1 MHGST
6 ISGIQRLYTK
16 KLSWF
21 GYRAHAPSRVGR
33 RLSLPLHMLL
43 LKQNTIPFTHLQ
55 EDRKNASAP
64 WAQPRIT
71 SFTPLALWA
80 GGAAL
85 LPSSPLRPRPLR
97 SLPDSESGRWQAP
110 TDLKPRSCSL
120 LTQLLG
126 HAGQVA
132 NLGRLL
138 PQECRRAGSDSA
150 ALLSNWANRAADKEP
165 LFWPQTRG
173 GSAGR
178 PGWALCPSS
187 VPIPLCVYQEV
198 GRGTGAKVRIPALT
212 HDPSSENRAVH
223 GTVPPPV
230 LLGGPTTAGSPRNGK
245 RGPSLL
251 VLLGHLLPENSTGCT

>member
-1 MHGST
+1 
-6 ISGIQRLYTK
+6 
-16 KLSWF
+16 
-21 GYRAHAPSRVGR
+21 
-33 RLSLPLHMLL
+33 MLL

-64 WAQPRIT
+64 RAQPCIT
-71 SFTPLALWA
+71 SFMLRALWA
-80 GGAAL
+80 GGVAL
-85 LPSSPLRPRPLR
+85 LPSSQPCPRPLL

-110 TDLKPRSCSL
+110 TDLRPRSCSL

-138 PQECRRAGSDSA
+138 PQECRGAGLDSE

-178 PGWALCPSS
+178 HGWALGPSS

-223 GTVPPPV
+223 GIVPPPV
-230 LLGGPTTAGSPRNGK
+230 LLGGPTIAGPPEME
-245 RGPSLL
+245 RGAPPCQFS
-251 VLLGHLLPENSTGCT
+251 